1 MSRCL
6 NDCVALIGGDGWTA
20 NNDPFVLNDRH
31 NRLHLSGAVC
41 VLPSFF
47 SGFSFFF
54 WFVSR
59 SLSLSLSLP
68 GCTKLWLWTTP
79 VVCGRLA
86 FRVVSSRASAT
97 GAAWRRRRLAP
108 LPKFT
113 EFHRILPLVSYSDSF
128 SVMDQRCFHLSVE
141 VLHGF
146 HKNRRIERVS
156 SGPLR

>member
-59 SLSLSLSLP
+59 SLSLSLSLYRVAP
-68 GCTKLWLWTTP
+68 SYGYGRHPWF
-79 VVCGRLA
+79 VVGWR
-86 FRVVSSRASAT
+86 FVSCRA
-97 GAAWRRRRLAP
+97 GRRRLAQRDVDGVWRRCRN
-108 LPKFT
+108 LPSFT
-113 EFHRILPLVSYSDSF
+113 EFCHLFPIQIP
-128 SVMDQRCFHLSVE
+128 SV
-141 VLHGF
+141 
-146 HKNRRIERVS
+146 
-156 SGPLR
+156 